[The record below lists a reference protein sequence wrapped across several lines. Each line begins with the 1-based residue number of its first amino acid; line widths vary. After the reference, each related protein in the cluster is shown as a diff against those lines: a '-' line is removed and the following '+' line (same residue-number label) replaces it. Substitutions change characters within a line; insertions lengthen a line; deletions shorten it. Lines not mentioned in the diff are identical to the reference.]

1 MLAFKAGP
9 QKNLR
14 KDTGPKPKA
23 LCRLQHKRVT
33 AANKTKGPMSQ
44 SQKAGEREP
53 ERALMI
59 RTQRKLM
66 SNR

>member
-14 KDTGPKPKA
+14 KDTGPKSEA

-33 AANKTKGPMSQ
+33 AANKTKGPILRV
-44 SQKAGEREP
+44 E
-53 ERALMI
+53 
-59 RTQRKLM
+59 KLEKG
-66 SNR
+66 NPKGH